1 MAILKAL
8 KQFSILIALLPTAA
22 LSEEQISVEERI
34 SELIAEAK
42 VSCVS
47 EGGVLGLSG
56 DEVVKYDFNN
66 DGSTDLTV
74 LNELEYDCS
83 SSASLFQGTAGAVIH
98 LITDVDY
105 SYGYAKQ
112 YKFIKAFNDVPTV
125 LFHLHG
131 ISCDE
136 VGLVPCINAVSIHE
150 GRFVR
155 MRKLWL
161 KNPQSVQAEL

>member
-1 MAILKAL
+1 MRFEVQMTILKAL
-8 KQFSILIALLPTAA
+8 KQFSILIALLPSLA
-22 LSEEQISVEERI
+22 LSEEQISVDERI
-34 SELIAEAK
+34 RELIAEAK
-42 VSCVS
+42 VSCIS
-47 EGGVLGLSG
+47 EGGVLRLSG

-83 SSASLFQGTAGAVIH
+83 SSASLFQGTAGAIIH

-105 SYGYAKQ
+105 SYGYARQ

-131 ISCDE
+131 KSCDE
-136 VGLVPCINAVSIHE
+136 IGLVPCINAISIYE
-150 GRFVR
+150 GRFVS
-155 MRKLWL
+155 
-161 KNPQSVQAEL
+161 N